1 MSNFF
6 GMRIAQPQA
15 NNGDML
21 VNAID
26 NLSGSSDLISLRSRG
41 SFHRPFGYLDEIRRN
56 ADQQA
61 RDQEAALQAKLEET
75 ERKIQELQQQKDG
88 GVSSVILSSEQRAEI
103 EQFRSEQV
111 ETRKELRAVQH
122 SLAKKIEDVGA
133 LVKAANVFGL
143 PAVILLIGL
152 ITAASRGGRKR
163 S

>member
-1 MSNFF
+1 M
-6 GMRIAQPQA
+6 
-15 NNGDML
+15 
-21 VNAID
+21 
-26 NLSGSSDLISLRSRG
+26 
-41 SFHRPFGYLDEIRRN
+41 
-56 ADQQA
+56 
-61 RDQEAALQAKLEET
+61 
-75 ERKIQELQQQKDG
+75 
-88 GVSSVILSSEQRAEI
+88 ILSSEQRAEI

-133 LVKAANVFGL
+133 VVKAANVFGL